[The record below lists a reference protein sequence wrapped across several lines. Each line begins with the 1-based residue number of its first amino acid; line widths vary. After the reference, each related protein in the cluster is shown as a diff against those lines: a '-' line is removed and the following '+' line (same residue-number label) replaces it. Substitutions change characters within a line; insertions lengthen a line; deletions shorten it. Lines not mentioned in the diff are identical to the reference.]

1 MTFGGRTAVLALDT
15 CAGATSAA
23 IGRHGE
29 VVARFFLPDAR
40 AAAERLAPLVKGLMA
55 EAGVAPVELAA
66 VAVTRGPGTFTGVRI
81 GLGFAR
87 GLALAAG
94 CPVLGMTTLELLA
107 AGAAKDVAAADARGR
122 GVLAVIDARR
132 GEVYV
137 QRIAADGSPGEPAAV
152 TPETAAADLV
162 ARPALAVGA
171 GARLLRPLL
180 DAHGLADLVRD
191 DLPHGHGQPDAADL
205 IGLAERHL
213 AAGQA
218 GGTPPVPLY
227 LRAPDALPPA
237 PSGIETP

>member
-23 IGRHGE
+23 IGRNGE
-29 VVARFFLPDAR
+29 VVARVFLPDAR
-40 AAAERLAPLVKGLMA
+40 AAAERLAPLVKGLMD
-55 EAGVAPVELAA
+55 EAGIKPAALAA

-94 CPVLGMTTLELLA
+94 CPVLGVTTLELLA
-107 AGAAKDVAAADARGR
+107 AGAAAEVAGR
-122 GVLAVIDARR
+122 EMLAVIDARR

-137 QRIAADGSPGEPAAV
+137 QRVAADGSTGEPSAV
-152 TPETAAADLV
+152 MPEAAAADLA

-180 DAHGLADLVRD
+180 DVHGLVDLVRD

-213 AAGQA
+213 MSGEAGR
-218 GGTPPVPLY
+218 TPPVPLY